1 MTRLET
7 ELEERVDQAK
17 KLKQEPFEWDKI
29 KRFFQLSDKTIVY
42 QVISD
47 RTCQDMDL
55 DELFM
60 FIDRTS
66 SKVGPQMLYATLRTL
81 HQTTNRTQRLEKI
94 IHLID
99 EHANL
104 RMTLLGS
111 IS

>member
-7 ELEERVDQAK
+7 ELEERVAKAK

-29 KRFFQLSDKTIVY
+29 KRFFQLSDKTSVY

-47 RTCQDMDL
+47 RTCQDLDL

-66 SKVGPQMLYATLRTL
+66 SKVGQQMLYATLRTL
-81 HQTTNRTQRLEKI
+81 LITEPSGWRKSFTLSMNTQTLERLF
-94 IHLID
+94 
-99 EHANL
+99 
-104 RMTLLGS
+104 
-111 IS
+111 